1 MTALVG
7 RTPVLW
13 RWLIGGG
20 VLLAGLLL
28 ALSLTAAAP
37 RLPDV
42 EWPNPGGD
50 AGKTHFSPLA
60 DINPGNVARL
70 GLAWSY
76 DLGTSRV
83 QEATPVIVGGVLYT
97 SGNLGRV
104 YALDAV
110 TGRELWTFIPDVD
123 MQVNRFAC
131 CDQAN
136 RGVAVV
142 DGKVIVGAL
151 DGILYALDA
160 KTGRVAWQVDTIADH
175 KRGYT
180 STGAPEV
187 AGDVV
192 IIGNGGSEM
201 DVRGYVT
208 AYRIADGKQAWRFW
222 IVPHD
227 PKKGPQESPELEQA
241 MATWSPNSRWDIGG
255 GGAAWDAINYD
266 PAHDAVYIGTGNG
279 GPYSIELRSPGKG
292 DNLFLSSIVALDPR
306 TGRMKWHYQETP
318 KDSWDF
324 TATQP
329 MVLTDL
335 MIDGRKRP
343 VIIHA
348 PKNGYLFVID
358 RETGKPLRI
367 NPLVFTNWAN
377 GYDLKTGRPNL
388 TPEHTD
394 FTDGPK
400 IVFPPS
406 AGARNWYPTAYDAKH
421 QTLFAS
427 MLDMGNL
434 MFMPPGPKPHVSKA
448 LNANAALIFSTDIVD
463 ALSTLPPP
471 MRAQVEA
478 LPEMQ
483 RVRAKPFISELRAI
497 DPLTGKSRWAVP
509 TEGWND
515 RAGILA
521 TAGGLVFQGTLS
533 GRLNVRDAATGKL
546 LKAIPTGSSMLAGA
560 STYRIKGVQYVAIAT
575 GWGGGGWS
583 YVPPYSAAYKY
594 GNANRLLVFK
604 LDGKPVPMP
613 KPLPALAV
621 APLPPAQ
628 APGVTPA
635 TIAQG
640 QGLFMANCAICH
652 SNLHRSISP
661 DLRRIPAEVHPLFK
675 DIVMKGALLGGGMP
689 RWDDILSEADAD
701 AIHAYLIDLQ
711 GKTRATELVLKRQGK
726 PLDTRGPLLM
736 SSF

>member
-1 MTALVG
+1 VTALVR
-7 RTPVLW
+7 RTPVVW
-13 RWLIGGG
+13 RWLVGAL
-20 VLLAGLLL
+20 VALAGLL
-28 ALSLTAAAP
+28 AAQFLIAASP
-37 RLPDV
+37 TSPDV
-42 EWPNPGGD
+42 DWANPGGD
-50 AGKTHFSPLA
+50 AGKTHFSPLT
-60 DINPGNVARL
+60 DINPANVARL

-83 QEATPVIVGGVLYT
+83 QEATPVVVDGVMYT

-104 YALDAV
+104 YALDAT
-110 TGRELWTFIPDVD
+110 TGRPLWTFTPEVD
-123 MQVNRFAC
+123 MQVNRTAC

-151 DGILYALDA
+151 DGVLYALDA
-160 KTGRVAWQVDTIADH
+160 KTGQVAWKVDTIVDH
-175 KRGYT
+175 SRGYT

-192 IIGNGGSEM
+192 VIGNGGAEY

-222 IVPHD
+222 IIPHD
-227 PKKGPQESPELEQA
+227 PKTGPQESPELEKA
-241 MATWSPNSRWDIGG
+241 VATWAPDARWDIGG

-266 PAHDAVYIGTGNG
+266 AKLGTLYIGTGNG
-279 GPYSIELRSPGKG
+279 GPYSAELRSPGQG
-292 DNLFLSSIVALDPR
+292 DNLYLSSIVALDPK
-306 TGRMKWHYQETP
+306 TGKMKWHYQETP

-329 MVLTDL
+329 MVLADL
-335 MIDGRKRP
+335 PVDGAVRP

-367 NPLVFTNWAN
+367 NPLVFTNWAD
-377 GYDLKTGRPNL
+377 GYDMKTGRPNL
-388 TPEHTD
+388 TPEHSD
-394 FTDGPK
+394 YSKGPK

-406 AGARNWYPTAYDAKH
+406 SGARNWYPVAYDAKS

-434 MFMPPGPKPHVSKA
+434 MFIPPGPKPRVNKA
-448 LNANAALIFSTDIVD
+448 LNANAALIFTSDVAD
-463 ALSTLPPP
+463 ALATLPPP
-471 MRAQVEA
+471 IRAAVEA

-483 RVRAKPFISELRAI
+483 RVRAKPFTVELRAI
-497 DPLTGKSRWAVP
+497 DPLTGKAKWAVP

-515 RAGILA
+515 RAGVLA

-533 GRLNVRDAATGKL
+533 GKLNVYDAKTGKL
-546 LKAIPTGSSMLAGA
+546 LKSIPTGSSMMAGA
-560 STYRIKGVQYVAIAT
+560 STYRVHGVQYVAIAT

-604 LDGKPVPMP
+604 LGGKVVPLP
-613 KPLPALAV
+613 KPLPPLEV
-621 APLPPAQ
+621 APPAPKQ
-628 APGVTPA
+628 AAGVTA
-635 TIAQG
+635 ETIAMG
-640 QGLFMANCAICH
+640 QGIFMAHCAICH

-661 DLRRIPAEVHPLFK
+661 DLRRMSPETHEVFK
-675 DIVMKGALLGGGMP
+675 DIVLKGAFLPGGMP
-689 RWDDILSEADAD
+689 RWDDLLSEADAD

-711 GKTRATELVLKRQGK
+711 AKTRATELELKKQGK
-726 PLDTRGPLLM
+726 SLDTRGAMVL

>member
-1 MTALVG
+1 VTALVG
-7 RTPVLW
+7 RMPVLW
-13 RWLIGGG
+13 RWLIGGSI
-20 VLLAGLLL
+20 LFAGLLI
-28 ALSLTAAAP
+28 AQFLTAAT
-37 RLPDV
+37 RLPNVD
-42 EWPNPGGD
+42 WPNPGGD
-50 AGKTHFSPLA
+50 AGKTHFSPLG
-60 DINPGNVARL
+60 DINPANVKRL

-76 DLGTSRV
+76 DLGTARV
-83 QEATPVIVGGVLYT
+83 QEATPVVVDGVMYT

-104 YALDAV
+104 YALDAAS
-110 TGRELWTFIPDVD
+110 GRELWTFTPEVD
-123 MQVNRFAC
+123 MQVNRTAC

-151 DGILYALDA
+151 DGMLYALDRN
-160 KTGRVAWQVDTIADH
+160 TGAVAWKVDTVADH
-175 KRGYT
+175 SRGYT

-192 IIGNGGSEM
+192 IIGNGGSEY

-208 AYRIADGKQAWRFW
+208 AYRIADGKEAWRFW

-227 PKKGPQESPELEQA
+227 PKTGPQESPELQKA
-241 MATWSPNSRWDIGG
+241 LATWSPDSRWDIGG

-266 PAHDAVYIGTGNG
+266 AKYDTVYIGTGNG
-279 GPYSIELRSPGKG
+279 GPYSIELRSPGQG
-292 DNLFLSSIVALDPR
+292 DNLYLSSIVALDPR

-329 MVLTDL
+329 MILTDL
-335 MIDGRKRP
+335 MVDGALRP

-394 FTDGPK
+394 FTQGPK
-400 IVFPPS
+400 IIFPPS
-406 AGARNWYPTAYDAKH
+406 AGARNWYPAAYDAKSR
-421 QTLFAS
+421 TLFAS

-434 MFMPPGPKPHVSKA
+434 MFMPPGPKPRVHKG
-448 LNANAALIFSTDIVD
+448 LNADAALIFTSDVVD
-463 ALSTLPPP
+463 ALATLPPP
-471 MRAQVEA
+471 VRAQVEA
-478 LPEMQ
+478 LPEMA
-483 RVRAKPFISELRAI
+483 RVRSKPWSSELRAI
-497 DPLTGKSRWAVP
+497 DPLTGKARWAVP
-509 TEGWND
+509 IEGWND
-515 RAGILA
+515 RAGVLA

-533 GRLNVRDAATGKL
+533 GKLLVRDAKTGKV
-546 LKAIPTGSSMLAGA
+546 LKTIETGSSMLAGA

-604 LDGKPVPMP
+604 LDGKTV
-613 KPLPALAV
+613 PLPT
-621 APLPPAQ
+621 PLPPLEVAPPAPAQ
-628 APGVTPA
+628 LAGVTPA

-640 QGLFMANCAICH
+640 QGLFMAHCAICH

-661 DLRRIPAEVHPLFK
+661 DLRRMPAEAHAAFNE
-675 DIVMKGALLGGGMP
+675 IVLRGGLLAGGMP
-689 RWDDILSEADAD
+689 RWDDLLSEADAD

-711 GKTRATELVLKRQGK
+711 AKTRATELDLKRQGK

>member
-13 RWLIGGG
+13 RWLIGTGA
-20 VLLAGLLL
+20 VAAALLAALL
-28 ALSLTAAAP
+28 LTAAGPAK
-37 RLPDV
+37 PDV
-42 EWPNPGGD
+42 DWANPGGD
-50 AGKTHFSPLA
+50 MGKTHFSPLA
-60 DINPGNVARL
+60 DINTANVYKL

-76 DLGTSRV
+76 GLGSSRV
-83 QEATPVIVGGVLYT
+83 QEATPVVVNGVMYT

-104 YALDAV
+104 YALDAA
-110 TGRELWTFIPDVD
+110 TGRALWTFTPDVD
-123 MQVNRFAC
+123 MQINRATC

-142 DGKVIVGAL
+142 GGKVIVGSL
-151 DGILYALDA
+151 DGVLYALDA
-160 KTGRVAWQVDTIADH
+160 KTGQVAWKVDTVVDH
-175 KRGYT
+175 GRGYS

-227 PKKGPQESPELEQA
+227 PKLGPQESPELEQA
-241 MATWSPNSRWDIGG
+241 MKTWSPNSRWDIGG

-266 PAHDAVYIGTGNG
+266 PKYDTVYIGTGNG
-279 GPYSIELRSPGKG
+279 GPYSIELRSPGSG
-292 DNLFLSSIVALDPR
+292 DNLFLSSIVALDPK

-335 MIDGRKRP
+335 MIDGAMRS
-343 VIIHA
+343 VILHA

-358 RETGKPLRI
+358 RATGKPLRI

-394 FTDGPK
+394 FTQGPK
-400 IVFPPS
+400 IIFPAS
-406 AGARNWYPTAYDAKH
+406 AGARNWYPTAYDAKTN
-421 QTLFAS
+421 TLFAS
-427 MLDMGNL
+427 MVDLGNL
-434 MFMPPGPKPHVSKA
+434 MFMPPGPKPHVNKA
-448 LNANAALIFSTDIVD
+448 LNANAALIFTTDLAG

-478 LPEMQ
+478 LPEMA
-483 RVRAKPFISELRAI
+483 RVRSKPWVSELRAI
-497 DPLTGKSRWAVP
+497 DPLTGRTKWASP
-509 TEGWND
+509 MQGFQD
-515 RAGILA
+515 RGGVLA
-521 TAGGLVFQGTLS
+521 TAGGLVFQGTVG
-533 GRLNVRDAATGKL
+533 GRFNAHDAKTGRI
-546 LKAIPTGSSMLAGA
+546 LKSIPTGSSIMAGA
-560 STYRIKGVQYVAIAT
+560 STYRVKGVQYVAVQT

-583 YVPPYSAAYKY
+583 YVPPYAAAYTY
-594 GNANRLLVFK
+594 GNANRLLVFR
-604 LDGKPVPMP
+604 LGGKAVPLP
-613 KPLPALAV
+613 KPLPPLEV
-621 APLPPAQ
+621 APPPPAQ
-628 APGVTPA
+628 APGVTEA
-635 TIAQG
+635 VIAQG
-640 QGLFMANCAICH
+640 QTIFMANCALCH
-652 SNLHRSISP
+652 SNQHRSISP
-661 DLRRIPAEVHPLFK
+661 DLRRLSPDTHAAFNE
-675 DIVMKGALLGGGMP
+675 IVLKGALLPGGMP
-689 RWDDILSEADAD
+689 RWDDLLSEADAT
-701 AIHAYLIDLQ
+701 AIHASLIDLPA
-711 GKTRATELVLKRQGK
+711 KTRAAELELKRQGK
-726 PLDTRGPLLM
+726 PLDPHGPMVL
-736 SSF
+736 SSS